1 MSPPD
6 PVRIVDH
13 PLMLVAGIR
22 QPHSFTDCAQTIP
35 LQWDAFRELGAPPG
49 AIPGAAY
56 GVMCGLVPG
65 GFEYMTGMEVRDFT
79 LLPPAL
85 ARMRVVAHR
94 YAVFEHRGHVS
105 GIQSAWRVIWNEWL
119 PGSGLRNANTPDFER
134 YDARFDPAMRS
145 GVVELWCPI
154 VPA

>member
-1 MSPPD
+1 MSQPD
-6 PVRIVDH
+6 PVRIVDN

-22 QPHSFTDCAQTIP
+22 QPHSFAGCAQTIP
-35 LQWDAFRELGAPPG
+35 LQWDAFRELGPPPG
-49 AIPGAAY
+49 AIPGVAY
-56 GVMCGLVPG
+56 GIMCGRVPD
-65 GFEYMTGMEVRDFT
+65 GFEYMTAMEVRDFT

-85 ARMRVVAHR
+85 ARMRVVAQR

-105 GIQSAWRVIWNEWL
+105 GIQSTWNAIWNEWL
-119 PGSGLRNANTPDFER
+119 PGSGFRNANTPDFER
-134 YDARFDPAMRS
+134 YDARFDPTSRA